1 MSRRGSKLPL
11 RKCTAKRRDS
21 SWRKHVQ
28 RILLSMSRYRF
39 LAAACAFAALA
50 SPSSRAQDVP
60 PKGYASV
67 EVLWPNG
74 APGAV
79 GKEEAD
85 IPRLYCYPAPGDG
98 VHAAVVVLPGGGYNH
113 LVFEKEGAV
122 EARWL
127 NERGVS
133 AYVLQYRLSP
143 RYHYPSPMLDG
154 ERAVRMVRS
163 RAKEW
168 RLRADAIGVWGF
180 SAGGHLAGYLATL
193 PGEGDAH
200 ASDPIDRVSS
210 HPDFA
215 ILSYARLSL
224 DPKVPGKF
232 GMEALTG
239 KDAPQSVNDA
249 ISPVLHV
256 TKHTSPSFLYATEMD
271 EKVNSI
277 NATSFYEALRRA
289 EVPAE
294 LHVFE
299 QGAHG
304 TGMGQNLPKT
314 PELAIWPL
322 LLEHWMQAHEW
333 MKPGS

>member
-1 MSRRGSKLPL
+1 VYGK
-11 RKCTAKRRDS
+11 TARFKPMEPR
-21 SWRKHVQ
+21 Q
-28 RILLSMSRYRF
+28 RILLTMFRFRF
-39 LAAACAFAALA
+39 LAAACVLA
-50 SPSSRAQDVP
+50 TLACPLSRAQDIP

-67 EVLWPNG
+67 EILWQGG

-79 GKEEAD
+79 GKEDAD
-85 IPRLYCYPAPGDG
+85 VPRLYCYPAAGDG
-98 VHAAVVVLPGGGYNH
+98 PHAAVVVLPGGGYNH

-154 ERAVRMVRS
+154 ERAVRLVRAK
-163 RAKEW
+163 AKEW
-168 RLRADAIGVWGF
+168 HLRPDAIGVWGF

-193 PGEGDAH
+193 QGDGNAQ
-200 ASDPIDRVSS
+200 AEDPIERVSS

-224 DPKVPGKF
+224 DPNIPGTF
-232 GMEALTG
+232 GMETLTG
-239 KDAPQSVNDA
+239 KDAPQSVIDA

-256 TKHTSPSFLYATEMD
+256 SKHTSPSFLYATELD

-277 NATSFYEALRRA
+277 NATAFYEALRRA
-289 EVPAE
+289 GVPAE

-299 QGAHG
+299 QGPHG

-314 PELAIWPL
+314 PELAVWPL
-322 LLEHWMQAHEW
+322 LLEHWMQAHHWIELTAN
-333 MKPGS
+333 S